1 MRVLALADE
10 VSPVVYS
17 ENFPRN
23 LPPFDVVLCAGD
35 LPGYYLEFLATK
47 LRSRPVYVL
56 GNHANAYLRSAD
68 DPAVARLP
76 GGCTNVHRDVVDV
89 GGLLVAGF
97 EGSARYRP
105 APHQYTEGAYARM
118 TAALAPKLLW
128 NRWRHGRA
136 VDVLLTHAP
145 PKGPHEGDDFPHR
158 GVPAFNR
165 FHRRWR
171 PAVHVHGHVHLNGAN
186 APREYVTAE
195 GVRVINAFDFT
206 LFEIDLD
213 ARRSAGAPSGAPSG
227 ARRGSTGRR

>member
-1 MRVLALADE
+1 MRILALADE

-35 LPGYYLEFLATK
+35 LPGYYLEFVASK
-47 LRSRPVYVL
+47 LRTRPVYVI
-56 GNHANAYLRSAD
+56 GNHGNAYLRSAD
-68 DPAVARLP
+68 DPDAVRLP
-76 GGCTNVHRDVVDV
+76 GGCTNAHGDVVEV
-89 GGLLVAGF
+89 EGLLIAGF

-105 APHQYTEGAYARM
+105 GPHQYAEATYDLMAAR
-118 TAALAPKLLW
+118 LAPKLAW
-128 NRWRHGRA
+128 HRWRHGRA

-145 PKGPHEGDDFPHR
+145 PKGPHEGADYPHR

-186 APREYVTAE
+186 APRSYVTE
-195 GVRVINAFDFT
+195 DGVRVLNAYEFT
-206 LFEIDLD
+206 LFEVDLE
-213 ARRSAGAPSGAPSG
+213 ARR
-227 ARRGSTGRR
+227 RGERGEP

>member
-1 MRVLALADE
+1 MRVLALSDE

-35 LPGYYLEFLATK
+35 LPGYYLEFLASK
-47 LRSRPVYVL
+47 LRTRPVYVV
-56 GNHANAYLRSAD
+56 GNHANAYLRSAE
-68 DPAVARLP
+68 DPTVARLP
-76 GGCTNVHRDVVDV
+76 GGCTNVHGDVVDV
-89 GGLLVAGF
+89 EGLLVAGF

-105 APHQYTEGAYARM
+105 GPHQYTEGAYARM
-118 TAALAPKLLW
+118 AVKLAPKLAW
-128 NRWRHGRA
+128 NRMRHGRA

-145 PKGPHEGDDFPHR
+145 PMGPHEGDDFPHR

-186 APREYVTAE
+186 APREYATAE

-206 LFEIDLD
+206 LFEIDLE
-213 ARRSAGAPSGAPSG
+213 RRREA
-227 ARRGSTGRR
+227 ARRGDPSRTDPRRS